1 LAIFER
7 HISETVEDRTRTRVS
22 LEFN

>member
-7 HISETVEDRTRTRVS
+7 HISETVEDKTRTRVS